1 MLETILDGNL
11 PPQPPPRVEGPRDS
25 PAMTTAATGPWTDAE
40 IEAIVTDYFD
50 MLRTEQR
57 GEKYNKAA
65 HNRGL
70 QAHTQRSRGAIEYK
84 YRNISAVL
92 SEMGMPILR
101 GYRPLFRYQG
111 ALAEAVDARLTGDPG
126 LHEYLVGADRS
137 IGHSANRDGSLR
149 IGQPPVIHPTR
160 RNHRPHRVTRKQDP
174 ALRDARNRALGK
186 AGEEMVFRAECQRLR
201 KAAREDL
208 ADGVRWIAQ
217 EEGDG
222 AGFDILSFDLQGEK
236 RLLEV
241 KTTTGPSTTPF
252 YLTENERRVSEEE
265 AERYRLVRLYEFRA
279 APAAY
284 RLRPPLDEW
293 VRLDPMLYRV
303 RLRVTEHAL
312 EKSVPHGE
320 SAS

>member
-1 MLETILDGNL
+1 
-11 PPQPPPRVEGPRDS
+11 
-25 PAMTTAATGPWTDAE
+25 MTTAAAVPWTDAE

-50 MLRTEQR
+50 MLRAEQQ
-57 GEKYNKAA
+57 GENYNKAA

-70 QAHTQRSRGAIEYK
+70 QARTRRSRGAIEYK

-92 SEMGMPILR
+92 SELGMPILR
-101 GYRPLFRYQG
+101 GYQPLFSYQG
-111 ALAEAVDARLTGDPG
+111 ALAEAVDARLANDPG

-137 IGHSANRDGSLR
+137 IGHGTNRGDSLR
-149 IGQPPVIHPTR
+149 IEQPPVIRPAR
-160 RNHRPHRVTRKQDP
+160 RNHSTHRVTRQRDP

-186 AGEEMVFRAECQRLR
+186 AGEEMVLRAERRRLR
-201 KAAREDL
+201 QASRDDL

-222 AGFDILSFDLQGEK
+222 AGFDILSFDLQGEE

-252 YLTENERRVSEEE
+252 YLTENERRVSEKE

-279 APAAY
+279 DPAAY

-293 VRLDPMLYRV
+293 LRLDPMLYRA
-303 RLRVTEHAL
+303 RLRIVEST
-312 EKSVPHGE
+312 PDE
-320 SAS
+320 SAPQ